1 MSAVVRTYVDIS
13 LAAVPTIVFE
23 SEDDLK
29 QPHALVYVGR

>member
-1 MSAVVRTYVDIS
+1 MSAVVRIYAGFS

-29 QPHALVYVGR
+29 REAGLVYVL